1 MSIRTKLNAI
11 YTAIFIG
18 ALSVL
23 TLAVYFLPRNQLLVE
38 IDNTLEQQA
47 STILAENQVFSRSD
61 LPDLVNHN
69 QTSPFETATTFTAVF
84 LAGGRRLNESPN
96 LATFEG
102 ALDEAGLTATEPVF
116 NTVVHDGQSLR
127 VLTTPIYLREGQKR
141 AIVGY
146 LQIAQLLSNYDTF
159 NRLVALCVFIGLA
172 AISFSLL
179 LVTWLTPPLFRPLED
194 MAAIARQISRAD
206 DLSRRVPDTGRNDE
220 IGDLTQALNQTLERL
235 EMLFRTQQRF
245 LADVSHELRT
255 PLTTIRGNLDL
266 MRRMGEFDPESL
278 DDIVA
283 EVQRMTR
290 LVNDLLMLARA
301 DVGGL
306 PIEHRPV
313 ELDSLLIDV
322 VRQLSLQEQAVK
334 LELRE
339 VDQVC
344 ILGDPDRLRQLI
356 LNLAD
361 NGLKYTPAGGK
372 VSFGLSKTEQTA
384 HLFVADSGIGIAE
397 KDLPHL
403 FDRFY
408 RVDKA
413 RSRAHGGTGLGLSIA
428 RSIVQAHNGNIHVTS
443 ELGKGTTFY
452 VSLPLLKE
460 S

>member
-1 MSIRTKLNAI
+1 MSIRTKLITI
-11 YTAIFIG
+11 YTAIFL
-18 ALSVL
+18 AAFFLL
-23 TLAVYFLPRNQLLVE
+23 LLAVYFLPRNQLLAE

-47 STILAENQVFSRSD
+47 DTILTENPVFSRSD
-61 LPDLVNHN
+61 LLDLLDNS
-69 QTSPFETATTFTAVF
+69 QTISFETATTFMAVF
-84 LAGGRRLNESPN
+84 TIQGNRLTESLN

-102 ALDEAGLTATEPVF
+102 VLDEGGVTATQPVF

-127 VLTTPIYLREGQKR
+127 VLTVPIYLREEQAR
-141 AIVGY
+141 RIVAY
-146 LQIAQLLSNYDTF
+146 LQVAQLLRNYDTF
-159 NRLVALCVFIGLA
+159 NRLLALCFFIGMT
-172 AISFSLL
+172 AIFCSLL
-179 LVTWLTPPLFRPLED
+179 LVTWITPTLFRPLED
-194 MAAIARQISRAD
+194 IAAIARQISRAD
-206 DLSRRVPDTGRNDE
+206 DLSRRVPDTGRKDE
-220 IGDLTQALNQTLERL
+220 IGDLTKALNQTLEQL

-255 PLTTIRGNLDL
+255 PLTTIQGNLDL

-278 DDIVA
+278 ADIVA

-313 ELDSLLIDV
+313 ELDSLLLDV
-322 VRQLSLQEQAVK
+322 VRQLSLQEQSVK

-384 HLFVADSGIGIAE
+384 HLFVADTGIGIAE

-452 VSLPLLKE
+452 VSLPLTMP
-460 S
+460 